1 MPLTNSAPTLTRPD
15 GSPLR
20 VLVVDDEVNIAE
32 LISMAL
38 RYEGWEVRR
47 RAHRQQGGQR
57 REGRSARRRRARHD
71 AARTSTAWRCCAGC
85 AASTPTYPCCS

>member
-1 MPLTNSAPTLTRPD
+1 MSTARSADLTRAD

-38 RYEGWEVRR
+38 RYEGWEVPMAHTGTRR
-47 RAHRQQGGQR
+47 
-57 REGRSARRRRARHD
+57 
-71 AARTSTAWRCCAGC
+71 
-85 AASTPTYPCCS
+85 